1 MVMSRVRVLSRGKC
15 ISTLFLDA
23 YDLFFSSKGQT
34 FQEAIDLLLCLVGS
48 RIQFYKILLASA
60 FVSLC
65 VGCSTSFKYTPKRD
79 RTYAPIANRTGLAIR
94 TGEDLR
100 PDDEKHPSWCKNAEP
115 IVAKALAAEIRRA
128 KLFNR
133 VKIHSE
139 AVNPKKFSEIVQ
151 FRVEKFECVSKPSF
165 LESAG
170 RTALETQGIR
180 GALIARSIP
189 RKYTADV
196 EVEFEVLDTSSRQP
210 VFDKS
215 YSASG
220 VVTLNGYQ
228 SEKPL
233 VQQMSAAL
241 ETVLNKFILDLT
253 RVP

>member
-1 MVMSRVRVLSRGKC
+1 MGFRSALS
-15 ISTLFLDA
+15 
-23 YDLFFSSKGQT
+23 
-34 FQEAIDLLLCLVGS
+34 
-48 RIQFYKILLASA
+48 KILLASVW
-60 FVSLC
+60 VSLC
-65 VGCSTSFKYTPKRD
+65 MGCSTSFKYSPTRD
-79 RTYAPIANRTGLAIR
+79 QTYAPIANRTGLAIR

-100 PDDEKHPSWCKNAEP
+100 PEEEKQPSWCRKAEP
-115 IVAKALAAEIRRA
+115 IVAKALAVEIRRN

-133 VKIHSE
+133 VKIHTD
-139 AVNPKKFSEIVQ
+139 AVNPKKFPEIIQ
-151 FRVEKFECVSKPSF
+151 FRVKKFECASKASF
-165 LESAG
+165 FESAG
-170 RTALETQGIR
+170 RVALEAQGIR

-196 EVEFEVLDTSSRQP
+196 EVEFEVLDSTTRQP

-253 RVP
+253 KIPLSHEEVNNRLPSKR